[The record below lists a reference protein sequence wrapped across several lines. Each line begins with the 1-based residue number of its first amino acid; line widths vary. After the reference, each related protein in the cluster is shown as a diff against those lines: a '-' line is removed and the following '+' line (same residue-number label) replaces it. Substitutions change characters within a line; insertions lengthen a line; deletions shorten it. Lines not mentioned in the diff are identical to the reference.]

1 MRDSE
6 VWLKMKRNKKR
17 NGITQQIIFK
27 KNKSIFKTTWVVLKN
42 LIFGQRHAEKH
53 TN

>member
-17 NGITQQIIFK
+17 NGITQQIILK
-27 KNKSIFKTTWVVLKN
+27 KINRFSKQRGLCLK
-42 LIFGQRHAEKH
+42 I
-53 TN
+53 